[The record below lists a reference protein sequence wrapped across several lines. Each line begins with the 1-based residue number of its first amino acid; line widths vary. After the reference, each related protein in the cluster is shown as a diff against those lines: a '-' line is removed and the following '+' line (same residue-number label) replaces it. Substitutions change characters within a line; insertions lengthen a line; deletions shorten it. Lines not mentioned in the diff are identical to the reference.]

1 MLRIDMRENKSENV
15 EKIPRSYACDGC
27 GAFFESLE
35 SLRQHEVACQ
45 DDDSV
50 EPP

>member
-1 MLRIDMRENKSENV
+1 MRENKSDNV
-15 EKIPRSYACDGC
+15 EKIQRSYERDGC

-35 SLRQHEVACQ
+35 SLRQHEVDCK

-50 EPP
+50 EPL